1 MELLSRVNRKKRI
14 DYTLIADELS
24 EAQEIQN
31 DFEKLNC
38 ILKEVRT
45 TSIAVSTF
53 KTRVILAFLKKGN
66 TELLEEYYNKALENN
81 KQSLIK
87 FLVVSDEQ
95 VWKKR
100 HDDRFVFNLP
110 ANSHRYEIARNMHYM
125 SLVG

>member
-24 EAQEIQN
+24 EAYEIQG

-38 ILKEVRT
+38 ILKEVKT
-45 TSIAVSTF
+45 KGIALSTF

-66 TELLEEYYNKALENN
+66 KELLEDYYNKVIENN

-87 FLVVSDEQ
+87 FLVISDEQ

-100 HDDRFVFNLP
+100 HDDRFIFNLP
-110 ANSHRYEIARNMHYM
+110 ANTHTFEIARNMHYM
-125 SLVG
+125 SLVS